1 MTQSHVHKRTDPR
14 RQNGDNRGVHM
25 MLIIAALVLVTGIV
39 SVLRVSRRGAAVDR
53 GWMSEKWLA
62 EHRSTPPS

>member
-1 MTQSHVHKRTDPR
+1 
-14 RQNGDNRGVHM
+14 M

-39 SVLRVSRRGAAVDR
+39 SVLRVTPRRAPADH

>member
-1 MTQSHVHKRTDPR
+1 MQNRTDTR
-14 RQNGDNRGVHM
+14 SAEGHNGGVLM
-25 MLIIAALVLVTGIV
+25 LLIIGALALLVAIAG
-39 SVLRVSRRGAAVDR
+39 VLRVRFRANVADH

>member
-1 MTQSHVHKRTDPR
+1 
-14 RQNGDNRGVHM
+14 M
-25 MLIIAALVLVTGIV
+25 MLIIAALVLVTGIL
-39 SVLRVSRRGAAVDR
+39 SVLRVSPRRAAVDR